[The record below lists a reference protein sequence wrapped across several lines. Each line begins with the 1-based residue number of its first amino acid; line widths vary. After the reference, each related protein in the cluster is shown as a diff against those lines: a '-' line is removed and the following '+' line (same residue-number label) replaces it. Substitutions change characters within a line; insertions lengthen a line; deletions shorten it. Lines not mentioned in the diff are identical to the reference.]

1 MARTSL
7 SFVLLLV
14 SYVVASNSSATIS
27 TASAPSTSSSITSYL
42 ATETG
47 PLTLPISHY
56 SFTPFPTQ
64 TLAPEP
70 PIFPETDP
78 LCPPPVSAD
87 PMVVPDFAPAWAAAY
102 AKAVAMISNFTI
114 QQKANVTTGVG
125 WANGLCVG
133 NIPPVGNFP
142 GLCLQD
148 SPLGVR
154 NTDLVT
160 SFPAGITTASTWN
173 RALMRARGLAMGQ
186 EHRMKGVNIALGPMM
201 NMGRIAQGGRNF
213 EGFGADPFLSGEAA
227 YETILGLQA
236 GGVQATAK
244 HYINNEQETSRTQ
257 ESSNVDDRTQ
267 HEIYAQPFMRSV
279 MAGVSSVMCSY
290 NLVND
295 TYACNNNKTLND
307 ILKREFGFQGFIQ
320 SDWFATRDT
329 LSAVAGLD
337 MTMPGDIL
345 PDLTN
350 PGDIIPDSGSSYFG
364 QNLTDFVMNGT
375 ISEQRLDDM
384 ATRIIAAWY
393 YMHQDENYPNV
404 TVSSFDLYN
413 PINQEVN
420 AQSDHYTIVRKI
432 GAAGTVL
439 LKNEGVLPL
448 HKPKSIVLVGS
459 DAAPPVSGPNEYMLQ
474 GGDPS
479 GILAV
484 GWGSGTTNFTY
495 LISPYEAIQARAR
508 VDQTSVFW
516 NFDNWNLAKAGNS
529 VIGMKAAIVF
539 VNSDSGEGFDRQN
552 LTAWHQ
558 GDQLILAVAAQ
569 NNNTIVVINSVGP
582 LIIES
587 WVEHPNVTAIVW
599 ANLGGNEAGNAI
611 TDILYGAWNPSGKL
625 PYTIAKNPADY
636 PAQVITG
643 GTTADILSI
652 NYTEG
657 LFIDYRW
664 FDAQNITPRYEFGF
678 GLSYTTFEYSDL
690 AIMKINPADYAQMDL
705 IQNWENGGATP
716 ITEGSST
723 ALWLH
728 MPAYQVT
735 FNVKNTGTLY
745 GGEIPQ
751 LYIHHPPS
759 AAEPPSILKGFTNVE
774 VSSGQTTSAS
784 ITLSRYDLST
794 WDVVR
799 QGWAKPEGTITFS
812 LGASSRDFRLNG
824 TIPA

>member
-1 MARTSL
+1 MSSSMLTS
-7 SFVLLLV
+7 SVTTSTPT
-14 SYVVASNSSATIS
+14 SYV
-27 TASAPSTSSSITSYL
+27 

-47 PLTLPISHY
+47 ASTLPISSY
-56 SFTPFPTQ
+56 SFSPFPTP

-70 PIFPETDP
+70 PVFPATDP
-78 LCPPPVSAD
+78 LYPPPVSAD
-87 PMVVPDFAPAWAAAY
+87 PTVVPDFAPAWATAY
-102 AKAVAMISNFTI
+102 TKAMAMISNFTI
-114 QQKANVTTGVG
+114 PQKVNITTGVG

-133 NIPPVGNFP
+133 NTPPVGNFP

-148 SPLGVR
+148 SPTGVR
-154 NTDLVT
+154 DTDFVT

-186 EHRMKGVNIALGPMM
+186 ENRMKGVNVALGPMM
-201 NMGRIAQGGRNF
+201 NMGRIAQGGRNW

-227 YETILGLQA
+227 YETILGLQS

-244 HYINNEQETSRTQ
+244 HYINNEQEWKRTQ
-257 ESSNVDDRTQ
+257 ESSNVDDRTE
-267 HEIYAQPFMRSV
+267 HEIYAHPFMRSV
-279 MAGVSSVMCSY
+279 MAGVASVMCSY

-307 ILKREFGFQGFIQ
+307 MMKREFGFQGFIQ
-320 SDWFATRDT
+320 SDWSATMNL
-329 LSAVAGLD
+329 LSPVAGLD
-337 MTMPGDIL
+337 MTMPGDI
-345 PDLTN
+345 TF
-350 PGDIIPDSGSSYFG
+350 DSGTSYFG
-364 QNLTDFVMNGT
+364 QNLTDLVMNGT
-375 ISEQRLDDM
+375 VSEARLDDM
-384 ATRIIAAWY
+384 ATRIVAAWY
-393 YMHQDENYPNV
+393 YLHQDENYPNV
-404 TVSSFDLYN
+404 TVDSFNFYDT
-413 PINQEVN
+413 INQDVN
-420 AQSDHYTIVRKI
+420 AQSDHYMIVREI

-439 LKNEGVLPL
+439 LKNEGALPL
-448 HKPKSIVLVGS
+448 NKPKSIVLVGS
-459 DAAPPVSGPNEYMLQ
+459 DAAPPVSGPNEYSDQ

-484 GWGSGTTNFTY
+484 GWGSGTNNLTY

-516 NFDNWNLAKAGNS
+516 DFDDWNLDKAGNS
-529 VIGMKAAIVF
+529 VIGMQVAIVF
-539 VNSDSGEGFDRQN
+539 VNSDSGEGYITVDGNAGDRQN

-558 GDQLILAVAAQ
+558 GDELILAVAAQ
-569 NNNTIVVINSVGP
+569 NNNTIVVTNSVGP
-582 LIIES
+582 LIIEP
-587 WVEHPNVTAIVW
+587 WADHPNVTAIVW

-611 TDILYGAWNPSGKL
+611 ADILYGAWNPSGKL
-625 PYTIAKNPADY
+625 PYTIAKSPMDY
-636 PAQVITG
+636 PAQLVLG
-643 GTTADILSI
+643 GTAADILSI

-690 AIMKINPADYAQMDL
+690 SITSISPGDYAEMDL
-705 IQNWENGGATP
+705 ITNWENGGASP
-716 ITEGSST
+716 IAEGSST

-735 FNVKNTGTLY
+735 FNVKNSGAVY

-751 LYIHHPPS
+751 LYLHHPPS
-759 AAEPPSILKGFTNVE
+759 VGEPPSVLKGFTNVE
-774 VSSGQTTSAS
+774 VSPGQTAPVS
-784 ITLSRYDLST
+784 ITLSRYDLSV

-799 QGWAKPEGTITFS
+799 QGWVKPEGTITFS
-812 LGASSRDFRLNG
+812 VGASSRDFRLNG